1 MVVIRQPQKLESRLF
16 PATVISLGLHC
27 LVAALLFYCLQERS
41 LLTLPQTIIS
51 VDIRTLEPEKEK
63 RKKATPPDPAKAQS
77 KLPSSALLP
86 ARTVHQSVQKTVAVE
101 PPVLSPAPAQV
112 TPVES
117 LPVAQPVQVMSESMA
132 RPLSPPIPALE
143 PSRVDSGALTGKGT
157 PAPIAGIVEMKREQS
172 YLAVLKEII
181 ERNKEYPL
189 MARKG
194 GMEGTVRIRC
204 SLWRSGELREAA
216 VIKPSGY
223 TILDNAALRAVR
235 AVGRFPLVPS
245 EIKGETYSFV
255 APLTFRLG
263 AD

>member
-1 MVVIRQPQKLESRLF
+1 MVVFRQPQKLESRLF

-63 RKKATPPDPAKAQS
+63 RKKATPPAPAKAQS
-77 KLPSSALLP
+77 KLPSSALLT
-86 ARTVHQSVQKTVAVE
+86 ARTVQLPVQKTEAIQ
-101 PPVLSPAPAQV
+101 PPLLSPAPVQA
-112 TPVES
+112 TPVET
-117 LPVAQPVQVMSESMA
+117 LPVAQPLQGRSVSTGK
-132 RPLSPPIPALE
+132 PLSPPISALE
-143 PSRVDSGALTGKGT
+143 PSCVDRVALTGKGT
-157 PAPIAGIVEMKREQS
+157 PAPIAGPVEMKREQS

-204 SLWRSGELREAA
+204 ALWRSGELREAA
-216 VIKPSGY
+216 VIKTSGY
-223 TILDNAALRAVR
+223 TILDNAALRTVR

-255 APLTFRLG
+255 APITFRLG

>member
-1 MVVIRQPQKLESRLF
+1 MVVIRQPQKSEVRLF
-16 PATVISLGLHC
+16 QATVISLGLHC
-27 LVAALLFYCLQERS
+27 LVAALLFHCLQERS

-51 VDIRTLEPEKEK
+51 VDIRNLVPEKEE
-63 RKKATPPDPAKAQS
+63 RKKDTPPVPEQTQS
-77 KLPSSALLP
+77 KLPPSVLLP
-86 ARTVHQSVQKTVAVE
+86 TRTVHQSVQKTVAVE
-101 PPVLSPAPAQV
+101 PPVLSPVPVQA
-112 TPVES
+112 TPVVTIKAE
-117 LPVAQPVQVMSESMA
+117 QPLQGMSVSTGK
-132 RPLSPPIPALE
+132 PLSPQSPTLN
-143 PSRVDSGALTGKGT
+143 PSRVDNGPLTGKGT
-157 PAPIAGIVEMKREQS
+157 PGPIAGSVEMKRELS

-204 SLWRSGELREAA
+204 AIWRSGELMEAA

-223 TILDNAALRAVR
+223 TILDIAALRAVR
-235 AVGRFPLVPS
+235 SAGRFPLVPS

-255 APLTFRLG
+255 APITFRLG